1 MEQNTGIIHLFS
13 RMGFKSSVGFLLSL
27 SLALNQ
33 VIQVCIMML
42 TRCGLCSFVD
52 LFLVV
57 GLLTAEIKSI
67 WGARKTNQDQAKI
80 KLRQKRLRRPPF
92 SSYANNTCNYL
103 NERAWCK
110 RQRYYI
116 YSKNVS
122 HTADLHTVCRHMQLS
137 SLISLKSTLF
147 MHGLRAVKSIHHHW
161 GPWQELIAGLFIEV
175 CVGISPWVMGVKAP
189 RLTTAA
195 ARSAPS
201 EVQLRTSVSTPNT
214 IILQTRRKE
223 TARSRCSSE
232 QQSAS
237 QMQIIWRRCK
247 QGVVNSSDIIAF

>member
-1 MEQNTGIIHLFS
+1 
-13 RMGFKSSVGFLLSL
+13 MGFKSSVGFLLSL

-80 KLRQKRLRRPPF
+80 KLRQKRLNRGLF

-110 RQRYYI
+110 RQLHYI
-116 YSKNVS
+116 YSKNVHVS

-175 CVGISPWVMGVKAP
+175 CIGISQWVMGVKAP

-223 TARSRCSSE
+223 TARSQCSSE
-232 QQSAS
+232 
-237 QMQIIWRRCK
+237 QIIWRRCK
-247 QGVVNSSDIIAF
+247 QGVVNSSDIITF